1 LTTRVSKRLGCYY
14 FNRKGKFTKR
24 KQMLRISNSIRQTEK
39 QDNKPTRPRQDP
51 ESPLRR

>member
-1 LTTRVSKRLGCYY
+1 LDAITSTVKENLQ
-14 FNRKGKFTKR
+14 KI
-24 KQMLRISNSIRQTEK
+24 KQMQRTTKIIRQTEK

>member
-1 LTTRVSKRLGCYY
+1 LDAITSTEKEKLQ
-14 FNRKGKFTKR
+14 KR
-24 KQMLRISNSIRQTEK
+24 KQMQRITNSIKQTEN

>member
-1 LTTRVSKRLGCYY
+1 LDAITSTEKENLQ
-14 FNRKGKFTKR
+14 KR
-24 KQMLRISNSIRQTEK
+24 KQMQRMTNTIRQTEE